1 MVEFYFRKVE
11 EKEEI
16 EKVMMEMVILVFE
29 KFFYLVVNTL

>member
-16 EKVMMEMVILVFE
+16 EKVMMETVILVFE